1 MLDMTQVFQA
11 SGTTREQLTSG
22 TMQDLA
28 LSATKDMTL
37 VKVMTQDTNRVMMP
51 VLVVK
56 DMMLGLPTEVM
67 TQGISRAMTLD
78 IRAQTQPGTLLRVV
92 TL

>member
-1 MLDMTQVFQA
+1 
-11 SGTTREQLTSG
+11 
-22 TMQDLA
+22 
-28 LSATKDMTL
+28 
-37 VKVMTQDTNRVMMP
+37 MMP